1 MMMMMMMM
9 FISAVPVR
17 EEAAAQTPT
26 VAEISPVRSALVV
39 HPLYQVSVP
48 VVEVRVGSLCLL
60 SPGCV
65 EVGTG
70 LSSALSLL
78 LIISVS

>member
-1 MMMMMMMM
+1 MMMMMMM
-9 FISAVPVR
+9 FISAVPVK

-26 VAEISPVRSALVV
+26 VAEISPVRTALVV

-48 VVEVRVGSLCLL
+48 MVEVRLGSLCHL